1 MAHRVYPTIVA
12 AVRQGRL
19 REPFS
24 SADFQA
30 ACPGFGKGTYN
41 AFLHKHSEGN
51 QGDASVLFKRV
62 APGQFRCS
70 RPFRYGL

>member
-1 MAHRVYPTIVA
+1 MAHRVYTAIVR
-12 AVRQGRL
+12 AVRTGHL

-24 SADFQA
+24 SADFA
-30 ACPGFGKGTYN
+30 ATCPGFGKGTYN
-41 AFLHKHSEGN
+41 AFLYKHSEGN

-62 APGQFRCS
+62 APGQFRCI